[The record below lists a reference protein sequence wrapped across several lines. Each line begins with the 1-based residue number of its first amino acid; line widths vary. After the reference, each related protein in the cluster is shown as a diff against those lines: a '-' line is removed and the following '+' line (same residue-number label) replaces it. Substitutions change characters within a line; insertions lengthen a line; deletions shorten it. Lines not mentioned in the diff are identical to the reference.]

1 MADLAELYQQVIIE
15 HSRSPRN
22 FRRLP
27 DANRTAQGDNPLCG
41 DHIDLFVRV
50 EGDRITDIGF
60 QDAGVNGRS
69 CAISRASASLMTGAV
84 QGRTAAEAERLFA
97 AVHDMLTGSSGGADP
112 KTLGK
117 LAALGGVRQFP
128 SRVKCAS
135 LSWHALRAAL
145 KGDGAPVSTESA
157 KD

>member
-1 MADLAELYQQVIIE
+1 MADLADLYQQVIIE

-41 DHIDLFVRV
+41 DHIDLFLRV

-84 QGRTAAEAERLFA
+84 QGGTVADAERLFA
-97 AVHDMLTGSSGGADP
+97 AVHNMLAGAPGTADA
-112 KTLGK
+112 KALGK

-135 LSWHALRAAL
+135 LAWHTMKAAMEAEH
-145 KGDGAPVSTESA
+145 DVVSTE
-157 KD
+157 